1 MYKFEKNDQLIVFF
15 FQWFRLLVVLLY
27 RFVIAAFCFGWM
39 IARAFDEKWYIYL
52 SNWSFFLVTLY
63 FICATMITFVH
74 YRRQRTQGG
83 YNVSDNIEH
92 GVNNPTFKEK
102 EDDTADCT
110 ANNDSNNMKICEPS
124 YNLDDRHMSN
134 IRKVS
139 WSANTREG
147 TQTTPMA
154 WFHKAMWV
162 IYNISA
168 SGGLLVTTVY
178 WILLF
183 NPDKGIR
190 VFTIIYHG
198 FNSVAMLADTMLTSM
213 PVRLFH
219 VIYPMLLGVVYVLFT
234 VIYWAA
240 GGTDPFSRP
249 YIYPQTD
256 YTGRPVLSSVSQVC
270 LLFIGL
276 PLCQVLTFG
285 FYCLRGWIKTK
296 CGK

>member
-1 MYKFEKNDQLIVFF
+1 M
-15 FQWFRLLVVLLY
+15 
-27 RFVIAAFCFGWM
+27 
-39 IARAFDEKWYIYL
+39 
-52 SNWSFFLVTLY
+52 VTLY
-63 FICATMITFVH
+63 FTCATMVTVVH

-83 YNVSDNIEH
+83 YNVNDH
-92 GVNNPTFKEK
+92 MKDGVNNSVLKETK
-102 EDDTADCT
+102 DDTADR
-110 ANNDSNNMKICEPS
+110 NEKSNSNNIEMCEPN
-124 YNLDDRHMSN
+124 YNLEDRHMSN
-134 IRKVS
+134 VNKLAWIGD
-139 WSANTREG
+139 THEG
-147 TQTTPMA
+147 TQTTHMA

-168 SGGLLVTTVY
+168 SGGLLVTTVF

-183 NPDKGIR
+183 NPDFGLR
-190 VFTIIYHG
+190 AFTIIYHG
-198 FNSVAMLADTMLTSM
+198 FNTIAMLADTMLTSM

-219 VIYPMLLGVVYVLFT
+219 VIYSMLLGVVYVLFT

-240 GGTDPFSRP
+240 GGTDPFGRP

-276 PLCQVLTFG
+276 PLCQLLTFG
-285 FYCLRGWIKTK
+285 FYCLRGCIKTK